1 MNKKDFITS
10 TNYRNPYR
18 PLPVRALNSAAR
30 LGAKLGLSG
39 ELRAD
44 RLIDRAR
51 RKTGLGDFG
60 DGGWREAL
68 EILLESINREAGL
81 TFTGRL
87 IQQGRLAG
95 ALVHRLR
102 AQALL
107 SKHPE
112 ILDIDLGRIIMITGL
127 QRTGT
132 TLLHRLLH
140 AHPHIKGITGA
151 EALEPAPKAASANS
165 TKKRGEMRAKAAQ
178 RLISWLSPDFQAIHP
193 IDHAAPEEDVI
204 LLDLGFMSQTPEAI
218 MHVPSFSLWLEQQ
231 DHTESYRYFR
241 KLLQI
246 LSWQWPTRNWVL
258 KTPHHLEYLNVFHK
272 VFPEATVVQTH
283 RDPRKTL
290 PSFCSMV
297 AHGRAL
303 FSDQVDPHEIGRHWR
318 AKTRRMV
325 DLAIEHRSR
334 MNPDAIADVSFYEL
348 MDNPMEQFRRVCR
361 QARIDCSDE
370 AVTKGENFLRL
381 NQRNRFGRHAYDMA
395 DFGLSEAMIDDSFS
409 GYRQQYDIPIE

>member
-1 MNKKDFITS
+1 MNKRDFVTS

-30 LGAKLGLSG
+30 LGANPGLSRK
-39 ELRAD
+39 LRAD
-44 RLIDRAR
+44 RLIEGAR

-60 DGGWREAL
+60 GDGWREAL
-68 EILLESINREAGL
+68 EVLVESINREASL
-81 TFTGRL
+81 SFTGRL
-87 IQQGRLAG
+87 IQRGRLGG

-107 SKHPE
+107 SRHPE
-112 ILDIDLGRIIMITGL
+112 ILDTDLGRIIMITGL

-132 TLLHRLLH
+132 TVLHRLLH
-140 AHPHIKGITGA
+140 THPDIKGITGA
-151 EALEPAPKAASANS
+151 EALGPVPKSATANS
-165 TKKRGEMRAKAAQ
+165 GKRGEMHARAAQ

-193 IDHAAPEEDVI
+193 IEHAAPEEDVI

-218 MHVPSFSLWLEQQ
+218 MHVPTYSLWLEQQ

-258 KTPHHLEYLNVFHK
+258 KTPHHLEYLDVFHK

-297 AHGRAL
+297 AHGRAM
-303 FSDQVDPHEIGRHWR
+303 FSDHVDPHEIGRHWR
-318 AKTRRMV
+318 AKTCRMV
-325 DLAIEHRSR
+325 DRAIEHRSQ
-334 MNPDAIADVSFYEL
+334 MDPDTIMDVSFYDL
-348 MDNPMEQFRRVCR
+348 MDNPLKQFQRICR
-361 QARIDCSDE
+361 QAGIECDNE
-370 AVTKGENFLRL
+370 AVAEGENYLRL
-381 NQRNRFGRHAYDMA
+381 NPRDCFGRHAYDMA
-395 DFGLSEAMIDDSFS
+395 DFGLSEALIEDSFS
-409 GYRQQYDIPIE
+409 GYRQLYEIPIE